1 MRLLDKVCIVTG
13 GGRGIGEAIC
23 KKLASEGGKVVVADL
38 LLENAQSTAD
48 SINTDGGNAIAIRV
62 DVTKLQDVENMVEQ
76 TKRTFGRVDVLVNN
90 AGWDKVEPFL
100 NSTED
105 TWEKVLAINLIGVFY
120 TCKTVLPIMVEQS
133 YGKVVNISSDAGR
146 VGSSGEAVY
155 AAAKGGVIA
164 FSKTLA
170 REMARH
176 KINVNVVCPGPADTP
191 LFKEVS
197 ADNPKI
203 AGALE
208 RAIPFR
214 RLAKPEDIANAVC
227 YFASDEASYVT
238 GQTLSVSGGLTMV

>member
-1 MRLLDKVCIVTG
+1 MRLKDKVCIVTG

-23 KKLASEGGKVVVADL
+23 KKLASEGAKVVVADL
-38 LLENAQSTAD
+38 LLDHAQATAGA
-48 SINTDGGNAIAIRV
+48 IHQDGGNAMAIKV
-62 DVTKLQDVENMVEQ
+62 DVTILEDVEKMVEQ
-76 TKRTFGRVDVLVNN
+76 TKQTFGRIDVLVNN

-100 NSTED
+100 DSTEE
-105 TWEKVLAINLIGVFY
+105 TWDKVLAINLKGVFY
-120 TCKTVLPIMVEQS
+120 TCKTVLPIMIEQG
-133 YGKVVNISSDAGR
+133 YGKVVNIGSDAGR

-191 LFKEVS
+191 LFQEIS
-197 ADNPKI
+197 SYNPKI
-203 AGALE
+203 ADALE
-208 RAIPFR
+208 RAIPLR
-214 RLAKPEDIANAVC
+214 RLAQPEDIAHAVC
-227 YFASDEASYVT
+227 YFASDEAAYVT